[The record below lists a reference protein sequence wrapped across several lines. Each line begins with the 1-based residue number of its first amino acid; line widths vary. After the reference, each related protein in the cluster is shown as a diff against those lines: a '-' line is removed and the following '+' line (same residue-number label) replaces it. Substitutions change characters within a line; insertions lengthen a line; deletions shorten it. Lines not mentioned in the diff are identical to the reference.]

1 MTDRSMNFH
10 ASAPKIPP
18 RILCIGIPVRD
29 LTFRVRGVPARGS
42 KENATH
48 FEEICGGNA
57 LNAAIGIVRL
67 GGRASVCGP
76 MGDARETPSRYI
88 FDKLAHEGIDSRHL
102 VHMPGL
108 VTPIST
114 IMIDPSGERTIVT
127 FRDPELWKVQLPH
140 PEMLLEDCA
149 AILTESRCAEF
160 CTDLCAEAR
169 RRDIPVIVDVDRAM
183 SLREGLL
190 TASSHLVFSSEPLQE
205 TADVADDGAALK
217 KIAKLTPSFL
227 AGTRGP
233 QGTIWLDD
241 HGHLQETPAFP
252 VHTVDTLG
260 AGDVFHGAFA
270 LAITEKQEL
279 RQALRFASAAAA
291 LKCTR
296 FGGAFAAPQR
306 AEVEKLLDQNQ
317 GTRPVQTSQKR
328 LALEDFSI
336 YEVCNLQIW
345 KFLLMSDLAVQLP
358 DAGRRLDAIDR
369 KILTVLQED
378 ASLSVA
384 EIGDRVG
391 LSSTPCWKRIQRLEA
406 DGVILRRVALVDQN
420 KIGLG
425 ISVFVSVESADHS
438 EAWLRKFAD
447 AVSAMPEVMEFYRMA
462 GDVDYMLRVVCA
474 DMASYDVFY
483 KKLIAAVP
491 LKNVTS
497 RFAMEK
503 IKSVTALPVPA
514 A

>member
-1 MTDRSMNFH
+1 MNFH
-10 ASAPKIPP
+10 AAAPRIPP
-18 RILCIGIPVRD
+18 RILCVGMPVRD

-48 FEEICGGNA
+48 FDEICGGNA

-76 MGDARETPSRYI
+76 MGDHRETPSRYI
-88 FDKLAHEGIDSRHL
+88 FEKLAHEGIDVRHL

-114 IMIDPSGERTIVT
+114 IMIDPTGERTIVT
-127 FRDPELWKVQLPH
+127 FRDPELWKVRLPH
-140 PEMLLEDCA
+140 HEILLEDCA

-169 RRDIPVIVDVDRAM
+169 RRGIPVIVDVDRAM

-205 TADVADDGAALK
+205 TAGVTDDGQALK

-233 QGTIWLDD
+233 QGTIWLNER
-241 HGHLQETPAFP
+241 GELEETPAFP

-279 RQALRFASAAAA
+279 REALRFASAAAA

-296 FGGAFAAPQR
+296 FGGAFASPQR
-306 AEVEKLLDQNQ
+306 AEVEVLLGHDQ
-317 GTRPVQTSQKR
+317 GAR
-328 LALEDFSI
+328 
-336 YEVCNLQIW
+336 
-345 KFLLMSDLAVQLP
+345 
-358 DAGRRLDAIDR
+358 
-369 KILTVLQED
+369 
-378 ASLSVA
+378 
-384 EIGDRVG
+384 
-391 LSSTPCWKRIQRLEA
+391 
-406 DGVILRRVALVDQN
+406 
-420 KIGLG
+420 
-425 ISVFVSVESADHS
+425 SAPTD
-438 EAWLRKFAD
+438 
-447 AVSAMPEVMEFYRMA
+447 
-462 GDVDYMLRVVCA
+462 
-474 DMASYDVFY
+474 
-483 KKLIAAVP
+483 
-491 LKNVTS
+491 
-497 RFAMEK
+497 
-503 IKSVTALPVPA
+503 
-514 A
+514 